1 MKIIID
7 APSTAIADAI
17 EKELARQ
24 VTNSFEAESLRDK
37 AINVSRLRTEIAN
50 EVNTKWTPIN
60 LEDD

>member
-17 EKELARQ
+17 EKELAKQ
-24 VTNSFEAESLRDK
+24 VTNSFGSESLRDK
-37 AINVSRLRTEIAN
+37 AINVSSLRTEIAN

-60 LEDD
+60 SEDE